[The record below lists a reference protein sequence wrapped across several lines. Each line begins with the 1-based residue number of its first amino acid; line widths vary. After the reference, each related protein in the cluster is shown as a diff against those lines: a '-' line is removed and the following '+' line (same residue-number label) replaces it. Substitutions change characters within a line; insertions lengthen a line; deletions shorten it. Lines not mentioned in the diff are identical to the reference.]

1 MKIVTKIYTITT
13 IVLLGSASAWAQT
26 TTPPTAPGAGHG
38 EWRAKWQQMTP
49 QQKETFLQNHPK
61 IAQWIAQH
69 QQEMAADSST
79 DGTSGGT
86 TTGGTTSGS
95 TTTGGATTGGTTSSG
110 TTTGGT
116 TTGGTTTSGTTTS
129 GTTTS
134 GTTTGGTTAAG
145 TVGAANGAWKQK
157 WQQMTAEQKESFLQ
171 NHPKFAQQFS
181 QNHPQAAQRLAT
193 TQEAGAGITDPGHP
207 RVNEVNGRETNQ
219 QNRIA
224 QGVSSGTITPQE
236 QAQLRR
242 SGNRIQKQ
250 EGNDLAKHD
259 GHLTAGEKAHL
270 NREENRRSRQINKDV
285 HPSS

>member
-1 MKIVTKIYTITT
+1 MEIALFYAATQILQPNVMKIVTKIYTITS
-13 IVLLGSASAWAQT
+13 IALLGSASAWAQS
-26 TTPPTAPGAGHG
+26 TTPPTTPGAGHG
-38 EWRAKWQQMTP
+38 EWRAKWAQMTP

-69 QQEMAADSST
+69 QQEMADDSSGGST
-79 DGTSGGT
+79 STGSTGAGSTGTGSTGSGGT
-86 TTGGTTSGS
+86 TAG
-95 TTTGGATTGGTTSSG
+95 G

-116 TTGGTTTSGTTTS
+116 TTGGTTTG
-129 GTTTS
+129 
-134 GTTTGGTTAAG
+134 GTTTGGMTA
-145 TVGAANGAWKQK
+145 GAANGAWKQK
-157 WQQMTAEQKESFLQ
+157 WQQMTADQKESFLQ

-236 QAQLRR
+236 QAQLQR

-250 EGNDLAKHD
+250 EGNDLARHD
-259 GHLTAGEKAHL
+259 GHLTTGEKVRL